1 MNTKQRVQAAIPG
14 FSGRIAAHYVGY
26 NADGHVHR
34 GLPYADA
41 NSPRVIA
48 KQLDLMQKDGIDM
61 VIETWQGIFAR
72 ACHAN
77 AILMA
82 AYCSKVGMQFALL
95 LDPWAAKLS
104 ATGVNTNYTANMVT
118 SLSDVSTRELFDFP
132 SYCPEKFVLDFTTGA
147 DLGVLASQFPQYK
160 FLPQQSGFS
169 WINIPPASITESH
182 ARNAWSV
189 ANLKGQHANPAMQIA
204 SFCESFD
211 DSGMPLPAG
220 VVTQAA
226 FDASGG
232 VRDLTQSV
240 WGGPARILEPFGGE
254 FALQQ
259 LATIPATVP
268 IVACLTW
275 NDYDERSSGP
285 REQVVAEENGVD
297 FSKA

>member
-1 MNTKQRVQAAIPG
+1 MNTRQRVQAAIPG

-34 GLPYADA
+34 NLPYADA
-41 NSPRVIA
+41 NSPSVIM
-48 KQLDLMQKDGIDM
+48 KQLELMQSDGIDI
-61 VIETWQGIFAR
+61 VFHTWQGAFAE
-72 ACHAN
+72 ACNDN
-77 AILMA
+77 AWIVA
-82 AYCSKVGMQFALL
+82 ATCARFGMEFALL

-104 ATGVNTNYTANMVT
+104 ATGQNTNYTANVAA
-118 SLSDVSTRELFDFP
+118 SLKAVDVLFDFP
-132 SYCPEKFVLDFTTGA
+132 SYCPEKFVLDFNTGA
-147 DLGVLASQFPQYK
+147 DLGVLANQFPAYK
-160 FLPQQSGFS
+160 FLPQQAGFS
-169 WINIPPASITESH
+169 WINIPPASITESK

-189 ANLKGQHANPAMQIA
+189 ANLKGQHQNPAMQIA

-240 WGGPARILEPFGGE
+240 WGGPARILESFGGE

-297 FSKA
+297 FSKV